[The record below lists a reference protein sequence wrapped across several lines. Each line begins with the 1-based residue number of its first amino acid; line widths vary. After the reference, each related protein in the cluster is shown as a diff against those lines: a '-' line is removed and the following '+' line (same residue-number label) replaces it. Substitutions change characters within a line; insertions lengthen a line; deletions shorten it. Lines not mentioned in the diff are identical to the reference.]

1 MERVALGVD
10 IKNPR
15 TRNKRPL
22 PTDSLDLSVFEARR
36 RASSAASRARPRTRL
51 GWRDRLARRMLSTSA
66 ALCAAPLLN

>member
-36 RASSAASRARPRTRL
+36 RASSAAEQGHEQGWVGVIVLHAGCCLLLRPCARHR
-51 GWRDRLARRMLSTSA
+51 
-66 ALCAAPLLN
+66 C